1 MSNQNVG
8 KGNEIVCVEPD
19 ETGESI
25 VYKDGTFYYKNTYEM
40 DNATVRVYNPIPMKK
55 RENN

>member
-8 KGNEIVCVEPD
+8 KGNEIVCSEPD
-19 ETGESI
+19 ETGRVS
-25 VYKDGTFYYKNTYEM
+25 VYKDGQFYYKKTYKME
-40 DNATVRVYNPIPMKK
+40 NATVRVYNPIPMKK